1 MLVNL
6 LYFLHFIITVG
17 LIVVVLMQADKGS
30 GLSGAFG
37 GGASQTIFGSTG
49 GIDFIGKITTTLAIL
64 FMLTSLGLCLV
75 ITQPSP
81 DGKSEVRQAVPGGG
95 NAADHVPSMD

>member
-6 LYFLHFIITVG
+6 LYFLHFLITVG

-49 GIDFIGKITTTLAIL
+49 GIDFIGKVTTTLAIL
-64 FMLTSLGLCLV
+64 FMITSLGLCVVL
-75 ITQPSP
+75 TQPS
-81 DGKSEVRQAVPGGG
+81 GAGSTNVRQTSGPR
-95 NAADHVPSMD
+95 AADQIPSVD

>member
-6 LYFLHFIITVG
+6 LYFLHFLITVG

-64 FMLTSLGLCLV
+64 FMITSLGLCVVL
-75 ITQPSP
+75 TQHSEP
-81 DGKSEVRQAVPGGG
+81 GKTNVRS
-95 NAADHVPSMD
+95 NTRAADHVPAVD

>member
-6 LYFLHFIITVG
+6 LYFLHFLITVG

-64 FMLTSLGLCLV
+64 FMITSLGLCVVL
-75 ITQPSP
+75 TQH
-81 DGKSEVRQAVPGGG
+81 SEPGQTKVRSSTR
-95 NAADHVPSMD
+95 AADHVPAVD

>member
-6 LYFLHFIITVG
+6 LYFLHFLITVG

-64 FMLTSLGLCLV
+64 FMITSLGLCIVL
-75 ITQPSP
+75 TQPSET
-81 DGKSEVRQAVPGGG
+81 GKTNVRS
-95 NAADHVPSMD
+95 NTRAADHVPSVD

>member
-75 ITQPSP
+75 ITQPSQ
-81 DGKSEVRQAVPGGG
+81 GGSEVRQSIPSGG
-95 NAADHVPSMD
+95 NAADHVPAVD